1 MIGRLP
7 LYPNKRFSVHVQL
20 KPVKSEKRIK
30 RGKPA
35 QCIIYGMSLF
45 RIKTM
50 LVCLTLFGVLFGFS
64 EKASGEEAVVL
75 WTDGDVSFEMPG
87 AESPQ
92 PVGVGGAV
100 PEGTRVVT
108 AENASCGLGFE
119 GSLAESA
126 VMIEPRSLARLEN
139 LGDSAHIGL
148 DEGSILTKLSKL
160 RKNSAFKVE
169 TPTAVA
175 TARGTGWKQSNERM
189 EVFEGTV
196 DLEASSGLKESIS
209 DGDAYEFSLDGSLAL
224 KRPADEA
231 SRQSWEQFVGHAQAS
246 PYFGRIRADDVLRIR
261 DTIDAKR
268 ASAACGSAAAYPWDG
283 IVEKGA
289 AVFVAQINQLKT
301 ALTEPPFSQNP
312 AFVSAYLDP
321 IPDLQP
327 GDRIRA
333 SDLNLLLDAAENAS
347 C

>member
-1 MIGRLP
+1 M
-7 LYPNKRFSVHVQL
+7 F
-20 KPVKSEKRIK
+20 
-30 RGKPA
+30 A
-35 QCIIYGMSLF
+35 
-45 RIKTM
+45 
-50 LVCLTLFGVLFGFS
+50 CLAVSGVLFGFS
-64 EKASGEEAVVL
+64 AKASGEEAVVL
-75 WTDGDVSFEMPG
+75 WTEGDVSFEMPG
-87 AESPQ
+87 AENPQ
-92 PVGVGGAV
+92 PVGSGGAV

-126 VMIEPRSLARLEN
+126 IMIEPRSSARLES
-139 LGDSAHIGL
+139 LGNSTRIGL
-148 DEGSILTKLSKL
+148 DEGSIFTKLSKL
-160 RKNSAFKVE
+160 RKDSVFRVE

-196 DLEASSGLKESIS
+196 DLESSSGLKESIS

-224 KRPADEA
+224 KRPADES
-231 SRQSWEQFVGHAQAS
+231 SRRSWDKFVGQAQAS

-268 ASAACGSAAAYPWDG
+268 VSAACGSVAAYPWDS

-312 AFVSAYLDP
+312 AFVSTYLDP
-321 IPDLQP
+321 IPVLEP